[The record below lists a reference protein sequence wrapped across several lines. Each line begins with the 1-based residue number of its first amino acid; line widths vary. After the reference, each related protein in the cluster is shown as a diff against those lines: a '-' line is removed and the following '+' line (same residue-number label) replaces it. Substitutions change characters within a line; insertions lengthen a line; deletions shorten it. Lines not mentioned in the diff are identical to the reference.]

1 MRREDIE
8 RENAQSDVTGCPVES
23 WHWQLPGLPLLPSAV
38 SFQTLLARKKGYM
51 HPPMC
56 LFIPSS
62 TLMKEI
68 KLSLKSVSGHKIF
81 LFLLQV
87 LGVLSKDPADPV
99 IFLSGTF
106 INASPIGKPCSGS
119 VVWVCVYVYVVLYVL

>member
-8 RENAQSDVTGCPVES
+8 RENAQSDVTGHPVES

-62 TLMKEI
+62 TL
-68 KLSLKSVSGHKIF
+68 KSVSGHKIV

-87 LGVLSKDPADPV
+87 LGVLSKDSADPV

-106 INASPIGKPCSGS
+106 RNASHVGEPCSGS